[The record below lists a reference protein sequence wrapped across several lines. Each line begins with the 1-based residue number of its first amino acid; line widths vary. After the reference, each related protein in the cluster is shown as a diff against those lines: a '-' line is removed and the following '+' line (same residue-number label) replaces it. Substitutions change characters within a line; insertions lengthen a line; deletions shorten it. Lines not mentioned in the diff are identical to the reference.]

1 MTLRSFMAALI
12 ITGALATVITQED
25 KQTSQ
30 SQKAKPIMV
39 EEYTFEP
46 IHIYVPHQLQDAG
59 LD

>member
-1 MTLRSFMAALI
+1 MAALI

-30 SQKAKPIMV
+30 AQKAKPIMV